1 MSSLRGFNGEKR
13 QTDILN
19 QLIKIDSK
27 TGVLPTGGA
36 SEAKQDTMITE
47 LQDIET
53 KLSGT
58 INTKL
63 EDISSS
69 LEYNNAS
76 VNRAICVGLRART
89 NISDAS
95 SGVMLQADAL
105 GRQNVNV
112 LGNTQADGSGTPE
125 FLHTDGS
132 GNLNTQIIN
141 TVSVNGYR
149 SNISSGATNQHALV
163 NVAGYQ
169 YNKIYGNNSGSDVQ
183 LKCDANGVLETSGGG
198 GGSSSSNSYPTLANI
213 TSHTDS
219 TQIINSNYVEL
230 TNASNILVNII
241 FTGSAL
247 DRSNF
252 EMDCSF
258 TMEFTDDSANT
269 VCYSGASS
277 PQFGFS
283 TLLADGSSTGL
294 SVARISL
301 GADPSSSGEILGKF
315 ARINCIN
322 QNNSATNTA
331 YSISFK
337 VVLAGI

>member
-27 TGVLPTGGA
+27 TGTLPTGGA
-36 SEAKQDTMITE
+36 SEAKQDIIIANQTN
-47 LQDIET
+47 
-53 KLSGT
+53 GT
-58 INTKL
+58 QI
-63 EDISSS
+63 
-69 LEYNNAS
+69 A
-76 VNRAICVGLRART
+76 
-89 NISDAS
+89 
-95 SGVMLQADAL
+95 
-105 GRQNVNV
+105 NVR
-112 LGNTQADGSGTPE
+112 GNTEADGSGNFE
-125 FLHTDGS
+125 YLHTDGN
-132 GNLNTQIIN
+132 GNLNTQVIN
-141 TVSVNGYR
+141 TLSVNGYR
-149 SNISSGATNQHALV
+149 SAINDGATNQHALV
-163 NVAGYQ
+163 NLAGYQ

-198 GGSSSSNSYPTLANI
+198 GGSGNTNSYPTLANI

-241 FTGSAL
+241 FTGNAL
-247 DRSNF
+247 QRSNF
-252 EMDCSF
+252 EQDCSF

-283 TLLADGSSTGL
+283 TLLADGSSTGD

-301 GADPSSSGEILGKF
+301 GSDPSSSGEITGKF

-322 QNNSATNTA
+322 QNNSLTNTA

>member
-36 SEAKQDTMITE
+36 TEAKQDTIIANQTN
-47 LQDIET
+47 
-53 KLSGT
+53 GT
-58 INTKL
+58 QI
-63 EDISSS
+63 
-69 LEYNNAS
+69 A
-76 VNRAICVGLRART
+76 
-89 NISDAS
+89 
-95 SGVMLQADAL
+95 
-105 GRQNVNV
+105 NVR
-112 LGNTQADGSGTPE
+112 GNTEGDGSGTFE
-125 FLHTDGS
+125 YLHTDGN
-132 GNLNTQIIN
+132 GNLNTQVIN
-141 TVSVNGYR
+141 TLSVNAYR
-149 SNISSGATNQHALV
+149 SSINSGATNQHALV
-163 NVAGYQ
+163 NLAGYQ
-169 YNKIYGNNSGSDVQ
+169 HNKIYGNNLGSDIQ

-213 TSHTDS
+213 TSHTDATTIVS
-219 TQIINSNYVEL
+219 SNYVEL

-241 FTGSAL
+241 FTGNAL

-252 EMDCSF
+252 ESDCSF

-269 VCYSGASS
+269 VCYSGVSS
-277 PQFGFS
+277 PQFATS
-283 TLLADGSSTGL
+283 TLQADGSSTGV

-301 GADPSSSGEILGKF
+301 GTDPSSSGEILGKF
-315 ARINCIN
+315 ARVNCIN
-322 QNNSATNTA
+322 TNFTGNNTA